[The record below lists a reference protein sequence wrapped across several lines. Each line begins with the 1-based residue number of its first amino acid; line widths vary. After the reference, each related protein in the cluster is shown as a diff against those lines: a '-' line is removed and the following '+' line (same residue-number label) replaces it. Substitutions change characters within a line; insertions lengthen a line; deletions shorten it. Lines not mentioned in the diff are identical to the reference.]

1 MFKKV
6 LAILGIFTSLL
17 ASFTWADSLYFMPQ
31 EQDKAFKELIYTIKN
46 TQKTLDIAI
55 YSFTN
60 REISKTIRD
69 IAKRG
74 VQVRIIYDKK
84 SNQNTNQSTIGY
96 LAKLKNIETC
106 LLEGNLSNNRK
117 FYGLM
122 HMKMA
127 ISDEKS
133 LILGSANWSK
143 SAFETNYE
151 TFFITHNQDS
161 ITKAKNM
168 FNTMLQKCEKY

>member
-6 LAILGIFTSLL
+6 LVILNIF
-17 ASFTWADSLYFMPQ
+17 ASFVWADKLYFMPQ
-31 EQDKAFKELIYTIKN
+31 EQEAALHTLISTIEN
-46 TQKTLDIAI
+46 TQKTLDVAI

-60 REISKTIRD
+60 REISKAIRD
-69 IAKRG
+69 TAKKG
-74 VQVRIIYDKK
+74 IKVRIIYDKK
-84 SNQNTNQSTIGY
+84 SNQDPNKSTIGY

-106 LLEGNLSNNRK
+106 LLEGKRSYNNK

-127 ISDEKS
+127 ISDENS

-151 TFFITHNQDS
+151 TLLITQDKDS
-161 ITKAKNM
+161 IAKAKNAFEAM
-168 FNTMLQKCEKY
+168 FLECEKY

>member
-6 LAILGIFTSLL
+6 FVILGIFIGFL
-17 ASFTWADSLYFMPQ
+17 WADALYFMPQ
-31 EQDKAFKELIYTIKN
+31 EQNKAFDALLSTIKN
-46 TQKTLDIAI
+46 TQQSLDIAI

-60 REISKTIRD
+60 REISKAIRD

-96 LAKLKNIETC
+96 LAKLKNVEVC
-106 LLEGNLSNNRK
+106 LLEGKLSSNKK

-122 HMKMA
+122 HTKMA
-127 ISDEKS
+127 ISDKNS
-133 LILGSANWSK
+133 LVLGSANWSK

-151 TFFITHNQDS
+151 TLLISQNKEH
-161 ITKAKNM
+161 ITKAKKTFEAM
-168 FNTMLQKCEKY
+168 FQECEKY